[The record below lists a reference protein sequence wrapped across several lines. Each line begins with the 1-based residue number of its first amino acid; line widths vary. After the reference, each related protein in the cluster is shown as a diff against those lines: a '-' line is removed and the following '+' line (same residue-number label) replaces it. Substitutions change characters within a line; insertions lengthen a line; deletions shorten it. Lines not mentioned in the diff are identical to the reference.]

1 LLTLR
6 LAEEYDA
13 AGFAVGAVERDA
25 LLPRPDIKEG
35 DILLGLTS
43 SGFHSN
49 GFSLVRKVIDH
60 AGLTYS
66 STCPWDKS
74 LTIGQAVLVPT
85 RIYIRQ
91 LLPSIKQGLLK
102 GLSHITGGGFTENI
116 PRVLPKTTGVDID
129 LSNLDMPPI
138 FRWIMAA
145 GRIAPEEML
154 RTFNCGIGMV
164 IVVSPEEADKATEL
178 LSASGE
184 AKVYRMGTVS
194 SSPGVKYTGMDK
206 WASQASS

>member
-1 LLTLR
+1 M
-6 LAEEYDA
+6 
-13 AGFAVGAVERDA
+13 ERDA
-25 LLPRPDIKEG
+25 LLPRPDIKAG

-60 AGLTYS
+60 AGLNYN
-66 STCPWDKS
+66 STCPWDS
-74 LTIGQAVLVPT
+74 SRTIGQAVLVPT

-91 LLPSIKQGLLK
+91 LLPSIKAGLLK

-116 PRVLPKTTGVDID
+116 PRVLPKTVGVEID
-129 LSNLDMPPI
+129 LAQLDMPPI
-138 FRWIMAA
+138 FRWTMAA

-178 LSASGE
+178 LQQSGE

-194 SSPGVKYTGMDK
+194 NKPGVHYTGMK
-206 WASQASS
+206 EWASQASL